1 MKRLIINGA
10 LILIFG
16 SLIYPFLVD
25 EISGLSQALIIGL
38 MVGST
43 MALRSQLGKK
53 IFRSDN

>member
-53 IFRSDN
+53 NF